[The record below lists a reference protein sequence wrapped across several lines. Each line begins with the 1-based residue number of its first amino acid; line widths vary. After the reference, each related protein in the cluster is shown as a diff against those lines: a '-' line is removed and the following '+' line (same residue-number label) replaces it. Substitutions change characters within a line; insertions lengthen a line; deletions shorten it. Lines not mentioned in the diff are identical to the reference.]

1 MNGNYHFAKCYC
13 GKSIKQVHV
22 VKSGSNICALC
33 NGTANMGGIGFTSL
47 TYKEYLNLNNDVF
60 SSTIILNEYEFD
72 KFIVK

>member
-1 MNGNYHFAKCYC
+1 
-13 GKSIKQVHV
+13 
-22 VKSGSNICALC
+22 
-33 NGTANMGGIGFTSL
+33 MGGIGFTSL